1 MKPLTFKL
9 SAMGTTGTQLFLMN
23 CYYILQKEDS
33 VWLTYKFT
41 HSTTTT
47 TPKKVSYSC
56 LKKLHATIKD
66 KILPEKTGESVWPSG
81 KVLGW

>member
-9 SAMGTTGTQLFLMN
+9 CAMGTTGTQLFLMN
-23 CYYILQKEDS
+23 CYYILQKEGS

-47 TPKKVSYSC
+47 TQKSV
-56 LKKLHATIKD
+56 LFML
-66 KILPEKTGESVWPSG
+66 EKTTCNYKIQDLAW
-81 KVLGW
+81 KK

>member
-23 CYYILQKEDS
+23 CYYILQKEGS

-47 TPKKVSYSC
+47 TPKKSV
-56 LKKLHATIKD
+56 LFML
-66 KILPEKTGESVWPSG
+66 EKTTCNYEIQDLAWKNRRVS
-81 KVLGW
+81 LA